1 MKGFLVLALVLVS
14 SFAHAETFEVKML
27 NRGEKGAMIYEPDF
41 LRVAPGDT
49 IRFLATTPGHNA
61 RTIAG
66 LAPEGAEEIKTPL
79 GETADVVAETP
90 GIYGLKCSPHY
101 AMGMVMMIAV
111 GEEADP
117 GELVL
122 PDDLP
127 RRARQRLEE
136 IITENRK

>member
-1 MKGFLVLALVLVS
+1 MKGFLVLVLVLAS
-14 SFAHAETFEVKML
+14 NIAHAETFEVKML
-27 NRGEKGAMIYEPDF
+27 NRGEKGAMVYEPDF

-49 IRFLATTPGHNA
+49 IRFVATTPGHNA

-66 LAPEGAEEIKTPL
+66 LAPDGAEEIKTPL
-79 GETADVVAETP
+79 GETADVVAATP

-117 GELVL
+117 GAVVL
-122 PDDLP
+122 PEGLP
-127 RRARQRLEE
+127 RRAGERLEE
-136 IITENRK
+136 IIAENRR

>member
-1 MKGFLVLALVLVS
+1 MREFLALAFVLAS
-14 SFAHAETFEVKML
+14 GIAHAETFEVQML
-27 NRGEKGAMIYEPDF
+27 NRGEKGSMVYDPDF

-49 IRFLATTPGHNA
+49 IRFVATTPGHNA

-66 LAPEGAEEIKTPL
+66 MAPEGAEEIKTPL

-101 AMGMVMMIAV
+101 AMGMVMMVAV

-117 GELVL
+117 GAFELPEGL
-122 PDDLP
+122 PS
-127 RRARQRLEE
+127 RARKRLEE
-136 IITENRK
+136 IIAENSK